1 MFGSINSKKKKLA
14 NRYRQLMQE
23 SWQLSHSNRRKSD
36 EKLAEAESVMKQL
49 QELEGQAEA
58 SA

>member
-36 EKLAEAESVMKQL
+36 EKLAEAEAVMVQL
-49 QELEGQAEA
+49 RELEAQTET